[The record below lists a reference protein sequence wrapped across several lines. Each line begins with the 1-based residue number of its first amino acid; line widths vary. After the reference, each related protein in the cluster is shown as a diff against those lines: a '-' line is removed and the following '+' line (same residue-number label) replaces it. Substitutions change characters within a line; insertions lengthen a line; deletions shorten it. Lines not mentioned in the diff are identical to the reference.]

1 MRNGREDS
9 RGWNVISALRVIFVG
24 DQPPS
29 DWRASR
35 AFLFLFF
42 LFFSVVDILV
52 VIVVVVVAAVVVVV
66 HIVAFFF

>member
-35 AFLFLFF
+35 AFLFFL